1 MILRTIV
8 KWNNGSELIHFLTAG
23 RAHERLHMIKEEK
36 EKKKKKKLLDPIT
49 YQPSSPVAHVLCTLL
64 YIVTVVCTCINSSV
78 MRLYH
83 SSPCTTIGPLL

>member
-36 EKKKKKKLLDPIT
+36 EKKKKKKTFRPN
-49 YQPSSPVAHVLCTLL
+49 YVSAKQPSGPRTL
-64 YIVTVVCTCINSSV
+64 YIAVHSNCC
-78 MRLYH
+78 LY
-83 SSPCTTIGPLL
+83 LY